1 MKTRTLVV
9 SCLLAFSLVT
19 QFGCAHQGE
28 TRSSSSAPL
37 GTLIEPV
44 KDSRQVD
51 RKAALTLPATVA
63 ILMAPGKQ
71 SDGIRLPDTTLR
83 QAAEKLKKQLLANP
97 KFIGSVAVATV
108 EDTKGKISLEGL
120 RASYAADIAVILS
133 YQQDQ
138 RTGQSGAAGL
148 MDAAIIG
155 MFLVPGVE
163 TKTASVI
170 DGMVVHIPSNA
181 IIFRAS
187 GLDERSTHSTTHARK
202 DTATEESISSL
213 LAATTDF
220 GNSLCKSLTKF
231 ENYDLSQAVPLSLQN
246 TDISSN
252 DAKGKPA
259 NDYWGSVNRY
269 KSTGGGAFGLI
280 PLFVSAA
287 FACAAWR
294 RR

>member
-1 MKTRTLVV
+1 MKTQTLVV
-9 SCLLAFSLVT
+9 SCLLVFSLVP
-19 QFGCAHQGE
+19 QFGCAHHGE

-37 GTLIEPV
+37 GKLIEPV

-71 SDGIRLPDTTLR
+71 PDGIRLPDTTLR

-108 EDTKGKISLEGL
+108 DDTKGKISLEGL
-120 RASYAADIAVILS
+120 RASYAADIALILS

-148 MDAAIIG
+148 MDAMLIG

-170 DGMVVHIPSNA
+170 DGMVVHIPSSA

-202 DTATEESISSL
+202 DTATEESINSI

-231 ENYDLSQAVPLSLQN
+231 ENYDLSQAAPLVIQGTGN
-246 TDISSN
+246 SS
-252 DAKGKPA
+252 DSVTGAPA
-259 NDYWGSVNRY
+259 NDYWENVNRF
-269 KSTGGGAFGLI
+269 KTTGGGGLGMVPMI
-280 PLFVSAA
+280 ASVAVGI
-287 FACAAWR
+287 AAWR

>member
-1 MKTRTLVV
+1 MKTRTIVV
-9 SCLLAFSLVT
+9 SCLLAFSLVP
-19 QFGCAHQGE
+19 QFGCAHHGE
-28 TRSSSSAPL
+28 TRSSSSTPL
-37 GTLIEPV
+37 GKLIEPV

-71 SDGIRLPDTTLR
+71 HDGGRLPDTTLR

-97 KFIGSVAVATV
+97 KFIASVAVATV

-120 RASYAADIAVILS
+120 WASYAADIAVILS

-148 MDAAIIG
+148 MDVMLIG

-163 TKTASVI
+163 TKTASII
-170 DGMVVHIPSNA
+170 DGMVVHIPSSA

-202 DTATEESISSL
+202 DTATEESINSI

-231 ENYDLSQAVPLSLQN
+231 ENYDLSRAVPLSLQN
-246 TDISSN
+246 TDNSSN
-252 DAKGKPA
+252 DAKDKPA
-259 NDYWGSVNRY
+259 NDYWGSVNSY
-269 KSTGGGAFGLI
+269 KSAGGGAFGLI